1 MESGPSGVLE
11 THCDLSSSSGTNF
24 LEIKDLVGS
33 LAGNCFLASVTVF
46 KDDWSFF
53 GDLPNQPDR
62 DILNNSFRLQ
72 AAFFYI
78 PPNFVFCAPDSMSQ
92 NIYCHLNSG
101 DRRTVS

>member
-24 LEIKDLVGS
+24 LEIRDLVGS
-33 LAGNCFLASVTVF
+33 LEGHQSNCFLASVTVF
-46 KDDWSFF
+46 KDDWSTF

-72 AAFFYI
+72 AG
-78 PPNFVFCAPDSMSQ
+78 PVLLLHTS
-92 NIYCHLNSG
+92 
-101 DRRTVS
+101 